1 MTEKELTV
9 VELTEESIES
19 MVYEIRGQKVM
30 LDSDLAIIYGY
41 STKAFNQQVK
51 NNKEKLEGQPDKESC
66 CHSPCAALS
75 GSKHWPQPLIISWGR
90 AQGERKRMS
99 LCL

>member
-1 MTEKELTV
+1 MAIHF
-9 VELTEESIES
+9 SI
-19 MVYEIRGQKVM
+19 
-30 LDSDLAIIYGY
+30 LAWKIPWNRSLVGY
-41 STKAFNQQVK
+41 SPWGGKRVGHDFATK

-90 AQGERKRMS
+90 AQGVRKGMS